1 MSEEE
6 RLRSR
11 LAAKGG
17 LLDVKF
23 DLSNVAQATMDSVCR
38 EVNMLYDAVDA
49 GLSTPLDFQDS
60 HRGAALNEQV
70 AG

>member
-17 LLDVKF
+17 LVDVKF
-23 DLSNVAQATMDSVCR
+23 DLSNVARATMDSVCR
-38 EVNMLYDAVDA
+38 EVNALYAAVDA

-60 HRGAALNEQV
+60 HRDAEPGESQ
-70 AG
+70 